1 MPARTTCHAIPLPAG
16 GTLNVHEAGQGPAIV
31 CLHGFPLD
39 HQMWQGQL
47 RGLALQHRVIAPDL
61 RGFGQ
66 SLGSEPVGSLD
77 DFANDVTTMLDALE
91 LQGPVVFCGL
101 SMGGYIAF
109 RFAALMPQRLRGLIF
124 CDTRA
129 AADTDD
135 ARNNRHRM
143 VEIVRKGG
151 VATVADAMHSKLF
164 AGETFERQPDLVE
177 DTRRIMLATNAEAVE
192 AALLAMAARP
202 DSTPLLPK
210 LPCPSLWLCG
220 SEDVI
225 TPPDEMQQNARL
237 ATVSTF
243 VEIKDAGH
251 MAPLEQPSAV
261 NAAITT
267 FMASL
272 K

>member
-1 MPARTTCHAIPLPAG
+1 MPVPTTCHQIPLPTG
-16 GTLNVHEAGQGPAIV
+16 GTLNVHEAGQGPALV

-39 HQMWQGQL
+39 HRMWLGQL
-47 RGLALQHRVIAPDL
+47 RGLSPHHRVIAPDL

-77 DFANDVTTMLDALE
+77 DFAHDLTTMLDVLE
-91 LQGPVVFCGL
+91 LQEPVVLCGL

-135 ARNNRHRM
+135 ARDNRHRM
-143 VEIVRKGG
+143 VAIVRKGG

-164 AGETFERQPDLVE
+164 AGETFERQPDVVE
-177 DTRRIMLATNAEAVE
+177 NTRSIMVASSADAVA
-192 AALLAMAARP
+192 AALLAMAART
-202 DSTPLLPK
+202 DSTALLPS
-210 LPCPSLWLCG
+210 LSCPSLWLCG

-225 TPPDEMQQNARL
+225 TPPDEMQHAASL
-237 ATVSTF
+237 APQSAF

-251 MAPLEQPSAV
+251 MAPLEQPLAV
-261 NAAITT
+261 NDAITT

>member
-1 MPARTTCHAIPLPAG
+1 MPVPTTCHQIPLPTG
-16 GTLNVHEAGQGPAIV
+16 GTLNVHEAGQGPALV

-39 HQMWQGQL
+39 HRMWLGQL
-47 RGLALQHRVIAPDL
+47 RGLSPHHRVIAPDL

-77 DFANDVTTMLDALE
+77 
-91 LQGPVVFCGL
+91 
-101 SMGGYIAF
+101 F

-135 ARNNRHRM
+135 ARDNRHRM
-143 VEIVRKGG
+143 VAIVRKGG

-164 AGETFERQPDLVE
+164 AGETFERQPDVVE
-177 DTRRIMLATNAEAVE
+177 NTRSIMVASSADAVA
-192 AALLAMAARP
+192 AALLAMAART
-202 DSTPLLPK
+202 DSTALLPS
-210 LPCPSLWLCG
+210 LSCPSLWLCG

-225 TPPDEMQQNARL
+225 TPPAEMQHAASL
-237 ATVSTF
+237 APQSLF

-251 MAPLEQPSAV
+251 MAPLEQPLAV
-261 NAAITT
+261 NDAITT